1 MVLVKAIAMNDD
13 DNRLFR
19 GPLTEFRE
27 EIGNEFPTAG
37 LLVCSID
44 EVEAEMMDVAGF
56 FSDAQRKV
64 SEVVWRKNW
73 VYVDLSG

>member
-1 MVLVKAIAMNDD
+1 VVLVKAIAMNDD

-56 FSDAQRKV
+56 FQMRRERYLKWYGEKTGSM
-64 SEVVWRKNW
+64 
-73 VYVDLSG
+73 LI